1 MILNP
6 IYEKHESESDYE
18 YGLRLIKEKV
28 EKNPEDL
35 DWQDIVDLTGLD
47 CHRDSL
53 RKAANVTPY
62 SGYSVMKYFMEKNAA
77 GNTDSPDD
85 YLKELDERTVE
96 FKKERQRF
104 FDQRREYNKIIRD
117 IGRGE
122 HLEESLI
129 AAANNLNTILPLNP
143 DKRVL
148 STEDNEAI
156 LVFADWHYG
165 MVADNVWQKYNTSEC
180 RRRVENVVSAAYERI
195 KFHQCRRLHIIIL
208 GDTCHGSIHTSAR
221 VASEE
226 LTCDQIMQVSEMLA
240 EAIATLADLV
250 PETIVYATYG
260 NHLRTIQNKQDSI
273 HRDNMERIIPW
284 WIKERMAGRD
294 DVLVANDSGNEFVTL
309 NVCGYNIC
317 ATHGDL
323 DNVKTSGR
331 MLNTLFTKRSGNA
344 LDYILLA
351 DKHHTE
357 EFEELGIE
365 TILVRAL
372 CGTDE
377 YANLKRL
384 YSTPGQLMM
393 IFNSSVGRD
402 ASYNLSVD

>member
-1 MILNP
+1 MNP
-6 IYEKHESESDYE
+6 VYEKHENESDYE

-62 SGYSVMKYFMEKNAA
+62 SGYSVMKYFLEKNAA

-85 YLKELDERTVE
+85 YLRELDERTIE

-122 HLEESLI
+122 YLEESLI

-143 DKRVL
+143 SKREL
-148 STEDNEAI
+148 DTSDNEAV

-195 KFHQCRRLHIIIL
+195 QFHQCRKLHVIIL

-226 LTCDQIMQVSEMLA
+226 LTCDQIMQVSEILA
-240 EAIATLADLV
+240 EAISTLADLV

-260 NHLRTIQNKQDSI
+260 NHLRTIQNKSDSI
-273 HRDNMERIIPW
+273 HRDNMERLIPW
-284 WIKERMAGRD
+284 WIKERVSTRD
-294 DVLVANDSGNEFVTL
+294 DITFSNDSGNEFITL
-309 NVCGYNIC
+309 KVCGYNIC

-323 DNVKTSGR
+323 DKVKSSGR
-331 MLNTLFTKRSGNA
+331 MLNTLFSKKYGSA

-357 EFEELGIE
+357 EFEELGVE

-372 CGTDE
+372 CGSDE

-393 IFNSSVGRD
+393 IFNDTVGRD

>member
-1 MILNP
+1 MNP
-6 IYEKHESESDYE
+6 VYAKQESETNYE

-62 SGYSVMKYFMEKNAA
+62 SGYAVMKYFIEKNAA
-77 GNTDSPDD
+77 DTADNSDD
-85 YLKELDERTVE
+85 YLRELDERTME

-104 FDQRREYNKIIRD
+104 FDQRREFNKIIRD
-117 IGRGE
+117 VARGE
-122 HLEESLI
+122 YLEDRLVE
-129 AAANNLNTILPLNP
+129 AANNLDTFIPLKP
-143 DKRVL
+143 DKRIIQ
-148 STEDNEAI
+148 TGNNEAVV
-156 LVFADWHYG
+156 VFADWHYG
-165 MVADNVWQKYNTSEC
+165 MVTDNVWNKYNTQEC
-180 RRRVENVVSAAYERI
+180 RRRVENVVFAAYERI
-195 KFHQCRRLHIIIL
+195 RFHQCRKLHIIIL
-208 GDTCHGSIHTSAR
+208 GDTCHGSIHTGAR

-240 EAIATLADLV
+240 EAISILADLV
-250 PETIVYATYG
+250 PETVVYSTYG
-260 NHLRTIQNKQDSI
+260 NHLRTIQNKSDSI
-273 HRDNMERIIPW
+273 HRDNMERLIPW
-284 WIKERMAGRD
+284 WIKERLSARGD
-294 DVLVANDSGNEFVTL
+294 IDYAEDLGNEFIML

-323 DNVKTSGR
+323 DKVKSSGR
-331 MLNTLFTKRSGNA
+331 MLNTLFAKKYGGTLN
-344 LDYILLA
+344 YILLA

-372 CGTDE
+372 CGSDE

-384 YSTPGQLMM
+384 YATPGQLMM
-393 IFNSSVGRD
+393 IFNESVGRD